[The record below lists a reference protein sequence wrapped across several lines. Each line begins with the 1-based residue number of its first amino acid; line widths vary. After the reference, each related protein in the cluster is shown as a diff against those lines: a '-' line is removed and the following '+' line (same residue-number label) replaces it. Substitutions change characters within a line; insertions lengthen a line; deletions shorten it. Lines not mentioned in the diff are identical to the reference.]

1 MRTDFD
7 LPNPE
12 SRALAQAVDDFLDE
26 IVSTIEGSVRC
37 DLEVKNSYVSPPRKS
52 AEKPGNGFRIGHQ
65 LAVSLKVD
73 STPTYRL
80 EATYVLIWNG
90 TRQFI
95 AVSASAFG
103 VFIAGS
109 NEPLFHYDYYR
120 EPEGKYPGAHLNIHH
135 DRDDLR
141 AALSK
146 GGNRHRAKARHK
158 QLAKGKTLSDSEL
171 HYPLGG
177 PRFRPCLEDVIQF
190 MIYELGVDTKDGWE
204 QVLKDGRTL
213 WRDRQLRTAVTDN
226 LHVAAEV
233 LRSRGFKVEGGPEP
247 DRNDRRITEL

>member
-1 MRTDFD
+1 MRTD
-7 LPNPE
+7 LPDDE
-12 SRALAQAVDDFLDE
+12 SRALARAVDEFIDE

-37 DLEVKNSYVSPPRKS
+37 DLEVKNSYVSPPKTTRGEAGK
-52 AEKPGNGFRIGHQ
+52 GYRIGHQ
-65 LAVSLKVD
+65 LAVLLMVGSV
-73 STPTYRL
+73 PTYRL

-95 AVSASAFG
+95 AVNSSAFSI
-103 VFIAGS
+103 FIEGS

-120 EPEGKYPGAHLNIHH
+120 EPNGKYPGAHLNIHH
-135 DRDDLR
+135 NRSDLVV
-141 AALSK
+141 ALSK
-146 GGNRHRAKARHK
+146 GGKSHRSKARHK
-158 QLAKGKTLSDSEL
+158 QLAKGETLRDSEL

-190 MIYELGVDTKDGWE
+190 MIYELGVETEDHWE
-204 QVLKDGRTL
+204 QVLNSGRAL

-247 DRNDRRITEL
+247 DRNDRRVTEL